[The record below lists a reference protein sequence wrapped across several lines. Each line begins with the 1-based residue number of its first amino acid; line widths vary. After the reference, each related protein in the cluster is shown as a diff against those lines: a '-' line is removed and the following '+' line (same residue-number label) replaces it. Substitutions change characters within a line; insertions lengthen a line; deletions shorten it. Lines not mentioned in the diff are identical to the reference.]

1 MCSQGLCGHWQG
13 IIGKGI
19 YMSFNENLQTMFN
32 KLDNFVS
39 SKTVVGE
46 PIKLGEVTVVPLV
59 DVSFGMGTG
68 SSDSKSDKNGKSS
81 GAGGIGAK
89 MSPTAV
95 MVIAD
100 KSVQIISV
108 NDTSSVNKLID
119 MVPGIVNK
127 LNLGASAED

>member
-1 MCSQGLCGHWQG
+1 
-13 IIGKGI
+13 
-19 YMSFNENLQTMFN
+19 MSFNDNLQTMFN

-46 PIKLGEVTVVPLV
+46 PIELNGVTVVPLV
-59 DVSFGMGTG
+59 DVSFGMGAG
-68 SSDSKSDKNGKSS
+68 SSDAKDKGSKSS

-95 MVIAD
+95 MVIAG
-100 KSVQIISV
+100 KSVQIISI

-127 LNLGASAED
+127 LNFGASAEE

>member
-1 MCSQGLCGHWQG
+1 
-13 IIGKGI
+13 
-19 YMSFNENLQTMFN
+19 MFN

-46 PIKLGEVTVVPLV
+46 PIDLGGVTVVPLV
-59 DVSFGMGTG
+59 DVFFGMGAGASDAKDKG
-68 SSDSKSDKNGKSS
+68 SKSS

-89 MSPTAV
+89 MSPSAV
-95 MVIAD
+95 MVISG
-100 KSVQIISV
+100 KSVQVISI

-127 LNLGASAED
+127 LNLGASAEE

>member
-1 MCSQGLCGHWQG
+1 
-13 IIGKGI
+13 
-19 YMSFNENLQTMFN
+19 MSFNENLQTMFN

-46 PIKLGEVTVVPLV
+46 PIKLDGVTVVPLV
-59 DVSFGMGTG
+59 DVSFGMGAG

-95 MVIAD
+95 MVIAG
-100 KSVQIISV
+100 KTVQIISV

-127 LNLGASAED
+127 LNFGVTSEE